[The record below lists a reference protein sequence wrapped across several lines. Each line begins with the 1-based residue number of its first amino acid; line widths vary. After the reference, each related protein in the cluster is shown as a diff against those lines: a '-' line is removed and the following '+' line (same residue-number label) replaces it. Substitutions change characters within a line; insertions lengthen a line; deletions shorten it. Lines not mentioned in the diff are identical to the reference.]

1 MIKIILVVAVSTLLS
16 AIGQIFFKTASNRA
30 RPIHSKSAR
39 AYMRYFFQI
48 IRMPRIWMGLGLMAA
63 ALALWLVAVAQGD
76 LSLVYP
82 IGSLYYIFVLILAS
96 SFLGEKPDKMKILGT
111 LFIFIGIALIAH
123 S

>member
-1 MIKIILVVAVSTLLS
+1 MIKIILFVAVSTLLS
-16 AIGQIFFKTASNRA
+16 AVGQIFYKTASNHV

-39 AYMRYFFQI
+39 AYWRYFVQMVSTPWTWI
-48 IRMPRIWMGLGLMAA
+48 GLSLMAA
-63 ALALWLVAVAQGD
+63 ALSLWLVAVAQGD

-96 SFLGEKPDKMKILGT
+96 FFLGEKPDRMKILGT
-111 LFIFIGIALIAH
+111 LLIFIGIALIAH